1 MHIHILGICG
11 TFMCSIAALAQG
23 LGHRVTGS
31 DLNIYPPMSDQLVS
45 LGIKLS
51 EGYDPNNLPSDIDL
65 VIIGNAMSRGN
76 DCVEYILNSKIPY
89 ISGPQWMY
97 ENVLKSKFVLA
108 VSGTHGKTTTASM
121 LTHILIEAGYKPG
134 FLIGGITQNF
144 GISAS
149 LGDSNYFVIEADEY
163 DTAFFDKRSKFIHYS
178 PDTLIINNLEF
189 DHADIFDNLE
199 EIKKQF
205 HHLLRTLPSNGNIVF
220 NAEDSNISD
229 MMDLGCWSKKIGYS
243 AKMQSEWQYILG
255 NKHGSEFTIVDRSAS
270 VSKCNNTK
278 VKWSNFGEHNVKN
291 AVSAS
296 IASSLLG
303 VNSQQ
308 ISNALNTFKGVK
320 RRMELI
326 AKKGD
331 INIYDDFA
339 HHPTEIFSTLDS
351 LRKKV
356 GGEQIIAVIEPRS
369 RTMKSGFHNKNLIS
383 SLLSADFVIWFED
396 SELNWSIEN
405 SLGEMTDKIFI
416 EKSILGILTTLNR
429 IKEQIANIVIMSN
442 GDFSGLREIIAD
454 KID

>member
-1 MHIHILGICG
+1 
-11 TFMCSIAALAQG
+11 
-23 LGHRVTGS
+23 
-31 DLNIYPPMSDQLVS
+31 
-45 LGIKLS
+45 
-51 EGYDPNNLPSDIDL
+51 
-65 VIIGNAMSRGN
+65 
-76 DCVEYILNSKIPY
+76 
-89 ISGPQWMY
+89 
-97 ENVLKSKFVLA
+97 
-108 VSGTHGKTTTASM
+108 
-121 LTHILIEAGYKPG
+121 
-134 FLIGGITQNF
+134 
-144 GISAS
+144 
-149 LGDSNYFVIEADEY
+149 
-163 DTAFFDKRSKFIHYS
+163 
-178 PDTLIINNLEF
+178 LIINNLEF

-255 NKHGSEFTIVDRSAS
+255 NKHGSEFTIVDRSTS

-326 AKKGD
+326 AKKGG

-416 EKSILGILTTLNR
+416 EKSIPKILTTLNR